1 MLSCWVSTFTVN
13 HSVSRIRATDLI
25 YHTSRADT
33 GFCTE
38 ETLILFLK
46 SEIIF
51 LCIIIDFFWER
62 SQMMLSLIGN
72 LSKEHQDSIRNVI
85 PKWDSQDSS
94 CSSFKW
100 EETRKMNK
108 QWIIHYLGDNIS
120 CKHNISCKS
129 QQKQEPLR
137 WELHCNV
144 QNNHIRG

>member
-1 MLSCWVSTFTVN
+1 MQRCLSHTMVRNPADWYTCRTWSKTKTRALDVECQVSASNVN
-13 HSVSRIRATDLI
+13 HPVPGIRATDLI
-25 YHTSRADT
+25 YHICRADT
-33 GFCTE
+33 GYCTE

-51 LCIIIDFFWER
+51 LCIIIHFFLER

-108 QWIIHYLGDNIS
+108 QWIIY
-120 CKHNISCKS
+120 
-129 QQKQEPLR
+129 
-137 WELHCNV
+137 
-144 QNNHIRG
+144 